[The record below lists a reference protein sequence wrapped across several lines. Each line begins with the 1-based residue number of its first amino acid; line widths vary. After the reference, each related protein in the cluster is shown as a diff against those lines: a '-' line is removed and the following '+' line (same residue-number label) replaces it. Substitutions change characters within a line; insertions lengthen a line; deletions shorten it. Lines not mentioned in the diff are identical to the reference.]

1 MRLRLVFLA
10 SLAGAAIGTAIPVL
24 ILKLVYGS
32 MIRAAYLDRHVTI
45 GRLIYLIPLLLS
57 ILAAIFVYRHTARR
71 RKLQSL
77 MTAFLVLLFSW
88 AALTATVLLV

>member
-10 SLAGAAIGTAIPVL
+10 SLAGAVIGTAIPVL

-45 GRLIYLIPLLLS
+45 GRLIYLIPLVLS
-57 ILAAIFVYRHTARR
+57 FLAAIFVHRHTARR
-71 RKLQSL
+71 RKLQSVL
-77 MTAFLVLLFSW
+77 TAVLVLLFSW

>member
-10 SLAGAAIGTAIPVL
+10 SLAGAIIGAGIPVL

-32 MIRAAYLDRHVTI
+32 MIRAAYLDRHVTV
-45 GRLIYLIPLLLS
+45 GRLIYLIPIIVS

-71 RKLQSL
+71 RKLQSVL
-77 MTAFLVLLFSW
+77 TAVLVLLFSW
-88 AALTATVLLV
+88 AALMAALMLL